1 MHAED
6 QSAAH
11 DATASASKTLDLSS
25 MQNTTHIS
33 THQVPL
39 SNVVVMDSYLSVIK
53 KCVMYMNRIDRGISS
68 SAHLTNEN

>member
-11 DATASASKTLDLSS
+11 DATASASKTLDLRS

-53 KCVMYMNRIDRGISS
+53 KMRYVHEQNRQRHIEFRTPD
-68 SAHLTNEN
+68 E